1 MNLVCA
7 SNPHQREYY
16 MLFITNR
23 VPKGSIRTKKNR
35 PYRFDLENNSP
46 GNSLFYCERMRK
58 GHYVELG
65 SADLLQRLRNTDYRQ
80 LLFYIHGFSNLPED
94 VFPAAQEFQRLCDAE
109 KEYEVKVVPV
119 IWPCDN
125 DRGIVGDYWD
135 DQKAA
140 DSSAFSFS
148 RALQRFLDWREQDA
162 RQMGQPCY
170 KRINVLAHSMG
181 NRVLRETLVAWA
193 RYDLASGVPLIFRNA
208 FLIASDIVNESLH
221 KGESGELICN
231 SSRNVLVYFA
241 SDDLALRASKAAN
254 LKNKIASRRL
264 GHTGP
269 EDMHKTPNNVFAIDC
284 DDVNN
289 LYDNPKGHS
298 YFSSGTN
305 NGPGKVFRHIF
316 STIRSGRPHDI
327 GAQNREM
334 IVREE
339 E

>member
-1 MNLVCA
+1 
-7 SNPHQREYY
+7 

-23 VPKGSIRTKKNR
+23 APKGSIRTKRNR
-35 PYRFDLENNSP
+35 PYRFDLNNNAP
-46 GNSLFYCERMRK
+46 GNSLFYCERM
-58 GHYVELG
+58 GEGQYMELG
-65 SADLLQRLRNTDYRQ
+65 SADLLERLRDTPYRQ
-80 LLFYIHGFSNLPED
+80 LLLYIHGFSNLPED
-94 VFPAAQEFQRLCDAE
+94 VFPAAQEFQHLCDA
-109 KEYEVKVVPV
+109 KQKDEVVVVPI

-162 RQMGQPCY
+162 KQMDQPCY
-170 KRINVLAHSMG
+170 KRINILAHSMG
-181 NRVLRETLVAWA
+181 NRILRETLVAWE
-193 RYDLASGVPLIFRNA
+193 RYDLAAGVPLIFRNA

-221 KGESGELICN
+221 KGEPGELISN
-231 SSRNVLVYFA
+231 ASRNVLVYYA

-269 EDMHKTPNNVFAIDC
+269 ENMRQTPNNVSAIDC

-298 YFSSGTN
+298 YFRSGTN
-305 NGPGKVFRHIF
+305 NGPGKVFEHIF
-316 STIRSGRPHDI
+316 STIKSGRPHDM
-327 GAQNREM
+327 GATIRE
-334 IVREE
+334 IIIEE
-339 E
+339 DE